1 MASNWGRDRKQD
13 PDNADIALQWCLH
26 LFTRLTTTNPFG
38 EMSLEERYR
47 MESEIDATVL
57 DCLPAIEANPLL
69 MLAAAKL
76 ISISP

>member
-1 MASNWGRDRKQD
+1 
-13 PDNADIALQWCLH
+13 
-26 LFTRLTTTNPFG
+26 
-38 EMSLEERYR
+38 MSLEERYR